1 MYAKYE
7 KYIDTAVDGM
17 IFDIEHNLRTLEA
30 LVSLYEPVGL
40 TDYRSVSLYDSRIAA
55 VESRGQNIS
64 RVSFNAD
71 FQGKISFVNIT
82 NDKPDLDSRVSKLEA
97 SLSNAIQQQK
107 SLVTLSQWKEMNS
120 LEESQLEGLKG
131 QLASF
136 QTQIDS
142 LKQDIE
148 NL

>member
-120 LEESQLEGLKG
+120 LEESQLEGFKG

>member
-7 KYIDTAVDGM
+7 KYVDTAVDGM
-17 IFDIEHNLRTLEA
+17 IFDIEHNLKTLEP

-40 TDYRSVSLYDSRIAA
+40 TDYRSISLYDSRIAA
-55 VESRGQNIS
+55 IESKGQNIS
-64 RVSFNAD
+64 RLSFNAP
-71 FQGKISFVNIT
+71 FQGKVSFVNIT
-82 NDKPDLDSRVSKLEA
+82 NDKPDLESRVSKLES

-107 SLVTLSQWKEMNS
+107 SLVTISQWKEMNS
-120 LEESQLEGLKG
+120 LEESFLQDLKDLVG
-131 QLASF
+131 SIQA
-136 QTQIDS
+136 QIDS

>member
-7 KYIDTAVDGM
+7 KYVDTAVDGM
-17 IFDIEHNLRTLEA
+17 IFDIEHNLKTLEP

-40 TDYRSVSLYDSRIAA
+40 TDYRSVSLYDSRVAA

-64 RVSFNAD
+64 RVSFNAT

-82 NDKPDLDSRVSKLEA
+82 NDKPDLDTRVSKLEA

-107 SLVTLSQWKEMNS
+107 SLVTISQWKEMNN
-120 LEESQLEGLKG
+120 LEEG
-131 QLASF
+131 QLADLKEL
-136 QTQIDS
+136 IDS
-142 LKQDIE
+142 IQGQITLLKQDVE